1 MTTIDGYTGLLPSK
15 NSEIHLVKWVRS
27 ADGWSAQTLF
37 VTYLG
42 YTGDH
47 WSVRS
52 GRTEALLP
60 CDEWQIFAL

>member
-15 NSEIHLVKWVRS
+15 NSEIHLVRWVRTP
-27 ADGWSAQTLF
+27 DGWAAETLF

-42 YTGDH
+42 FTGDH